1 MSWYGLGVKVITW
14 RYEAKDCVAILVLLL
29 LQVMG
34 LQISHLLTRTLGMS
48 IYSSNLCILD
58 SFLPR
63 ASSLVIGLLNHF
75 ALIC

>member
-1 MSWYGLGVKVITW
+1 MNSKTGFQDFTRNKNEIEINFETVMVWARSKVITW

-48 IYSSNLCILD
+48 IY
-58 SFLPR
+58 
-63 ASSLVIGLLNHF
+63 
-75 ALIC
+75 